1 MGLFDFFKKSNGTA
15 RKEPVLEMTDMYNNP
30 LQEGDTVEAMRY
42 DLGRC
47 KVVKAEKGFEYE
59 SLATGQRV
67 SYLRMVD
74 AITGFQKV
82 KKVVA

>member
-1 MGLFDFFKKSNGTA
+1 
-15 RKEPVLEMTDMYNNP
+15 
-30 LQEGDTVEAMRY
+30 MRY

-47 KVVKAEKGFEYE
+47 KLVRAEKGYEYE

-82 KKVVA
+82 KKVVV